1 MLPEPLVSDADAHA
15 SWERRVR
22 EGQAKAVRLA
32 ARFANW
38 YYVVSATGYDR
49 IHLPKENF
57 LKNVEEDA

>member
-1 MLPEPLVSDADAHA
+1 MPMRPGNAACEKDKLKLI
-15 SWERRVR
+15 
-22 EGQAKAVRLA
+22 GLA

-57 LKNVEEDA
+57 LKNIEEDA